1 MIVSEEPKPNYADDA
16 DTNDGRVITWGLQ
29 DIAER
34 LDRLAEAKEA
44 ANEQAVI
51 ANLIALL
58 RHCDDGKY
66 DETLRRV
73 ATALGVEVDEGRPS
87 HDRLR
92 RSRGSGGANLPSL
105 FAPPETDQGN
115 MRVPEDIA
123 AALGIDEM
131 SMTNQLEE
139 LAKRATPGPW
149 HWDEDERDL
158 LSQSLELVW
167 GTDGDPE
174 IADAEFIAAANPQMV
189 LTLIERVKTAE
200 AALDAP

>member
-1 MIVSEEPKPNYADDA
+1 MNKSIDHEAEANRLMTLASNPRDSSTE
-16 DTNDGRVITWGLQ
+16 T
-29 DIAER
+29 IALCAQTEATLALVEQQKIANR
-34 LDRLAEAKEA
+34 LEYTRLA
-44 ANEQAVI
+44 I
-51 ANLIALL
+51 
-58 RHCDDGKY
+58 
-66 DETLRRV
+66 ETYGNYV
-73 ATALGVEVDEGRPS
+73 P
-87 HDRLR
+87 
-92 RSRGSGGANLPSL
+92 GGANLPSL

-123 AALGIDEM
+123 TALGIDEM

-158 LSQSLELVW
+158 LAQSLELVW

-200 AALDAP
+200 AALDADERQIEARSGETAGERLWKERA